1 MELGNFIVGAD
12 GNDDTCRAAARTLLK
27 QISGQTRSSRSWNT
41 PRDTASGSKYY
52 SDWYDDDGY
61 GGRSHYGT
69 RGDGYDAQDWCRK
82 YLRTNG
88 GCTYIDL
95 DHLEVCTPEVVSA
108 YDCVAAALAMFRIAR
123 QAKEDAEKTL
133 PAGQRIQVL
142 ANNSDGQ
149 SNSYG
154 SHLNFLMTR
163 QTGENIFHRRMHYM
177 LFLATYQVSSIV
189 FAGAGKVGGENGVT
203 GVPYQISARAD
214 FMEALVGQQTTYRRP
229 IVNSRDEALCGSAGR
244 SPTCERSGED
254 LARLHVIFYDNNL
267 CHVATLLK
275 VGVMQ
280 IILAMIE
287 CERIDPSL
295 ILDDPISAL
304 RVFSHDPTL
313 QRRARTVD
321 GKSLTAVEL
330 QFRFF
335 EGASRFVAGGGC
347 DRIVPRARDILALW
361 CDTLTKLQ
369 AASLSRDVAALAP
382 LAPRL
387 DWVLKLFILR
397 RAMEQHPGLSWD
409 SPQIK
414 HMDQLYASLDPQEG
428 LYWGYERAGFT
439 ERLIADAR
447 IEQFVHDPPADTRAW
462 GRAML
467 LRHADPDQ
475 IADVEWDSIRFN
487 LKADGRYWPRYR
499 DVNLGDPLS
508 FTRNEC
514 EPLFRRES
522 SICEVLDALELRH
535 PNAHRPADE
544 SDASERMASDTDEP
558 SFPLARVE
566 ETANPTRVQTDESIG
581 DILEQD
587 VRRES

>member
-1 MELGNFIVGAD
+1 MSRSKRTRSASLSAHARPFQVPKVCGADMELGNFIVGAD
-12 GNDDTCRAAARTLLK
+12 GNYDTCHAAARTLLR
-27 QISGQTRSSRSWNT
+27 QISGQTRSLRSWNT
-41 PRDTASGSKYY
+41 PRDTADGSTYY
-52 SDWYDDDGY
+52 SDWYDDDDGDR
-61 GGRSHYGT
+61 GRGHRGT
-69 RGDGYDAQDWCRK
+69 GDDGYDAQDWGRK

-88 GCTYIDL
+88 GCAYIDL
-95 DHLEVCTPEVVSA
+95 GHLEVCTPEVASA
-108 YDCVAAALAMFRIAR
+108 YDFIAATHAMLRIAR

-142 ANNSDGQ
+142 ANNTDGQ
-149 SNSYG
+149 NNSYG
-154 SHLNFLMTR
+154 SHLNLLTTQ
-163 QTGENIFHRRMHYM
+163 QTWKNIFHRRMHYM

-189 FAGAGKVGGENGVT
+189 FAGAGKVGSENGIT

-214 FMEALVGQQTTYRRP
+214 FFETLVGQQTTYHRP
-229 IVNSRDEALCGSAGR
+229 IVNSRDEALCGSPGR
-244 SPTCERSGED
+244 SPTRARSGEG
-254 LARLHVIFYDNNL
+254 LARLHVILYDHTL

-295 ILDDPISAL
+295 ISDDPISAL
-304 RVFSHDPTL
+304 MAFSHDPTL
-313 QRRARTVD
+313 RCRARTVG

-330 QFRFF
+330 QFRFL
-335 EGASRFVAGGGC
+335 EEASRFVAGGGC
-347 DRIVPRARDILALW
+347 EGVVPPARDILALW
-361 CDTLTKLQ
+361 CDTLTKLR
-369 AASLSRDVAALAP
+369 AASLNRDVAALAP

-397 RAMEQHPGLSWD
+397 RAMEQHPELSWD

-467 LRHADPDQ
+467 LRHA
-475 IADVEWDSIRFN
+475 
-487 LKADGRYWPRYR
+487 
-499 DVNLGDPLS
+499 
-508 FTRNEC
+508 
-514 EPLFRRES
+514 RRS
-522 SICEVLDALELRH
+522 G
-535 PNAHRPADE
+535 
-544 SDASERMASDTDEP
+544 T
-558 SFPLARVE
+558 
-566 ETANPTRVQTDESIG
+566 VQ
-581 DILEQD
+581 
-587 VRRES
+587 